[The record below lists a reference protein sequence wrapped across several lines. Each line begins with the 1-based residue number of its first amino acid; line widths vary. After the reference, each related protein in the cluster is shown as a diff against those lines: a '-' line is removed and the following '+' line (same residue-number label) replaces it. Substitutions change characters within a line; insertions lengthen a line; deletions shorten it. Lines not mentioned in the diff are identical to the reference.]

1 MKGQALVE
9 VREPF
14 WEVRKLEFGGCS
26 WADFGVVV
34 QGSKGKEQAAAL
46 DETE

>member
-1 MKGQALVE
+1 MKGQALAG

-14 WEVRKLEFGGCS
+14 WEVRKLEFGRCS

-34 QGSKGKEQAAAL
+34 QGSKGEEQAAAL